1 MALVGACLDATS
13 TLVPITV
20 LQLLVVEV
28 FRKGR
33 EYPPVMRGWWAILLT
48 LQLGASASELE
59 LWNAIFALE
68 LTVVLLLTVVMLLR
82 KGQEYPLV
90 LRSSVATLM
99 TVCFVDSSVTG
110 VVLEPGARTENS
122 EAKKRETSGPDPRH
136 PRCDQPDWA
145 PLLLRASVLP
155 WLRRLG

>member
-1 MALVGACLDATS
+1 MALLGACLDVTS

-20 LQLLVVEV
+20 LLLLVVEV

-59 LWNAIFALE
+59 LRNAIFDLE
-68 LTVVLLLTVVMLLR
+68 LTVVLLLTVVMMLR

-90 LRSSVATLM
+90 LHSLVVTHM
-99 TVCFVDSSVTG
+99 VFCFVMLFLMLVNPLDT
-110 VVLEPGARTENS
+110 LEF
-122 EAKKRETSGPDPRH
+122 
-136 PRCDQPDWA
+136 
-145 PLLLRASVLP
+145 
-155 WLRRLG
+155 

>member
-1 MALVGACLDATS
+1 MPLLPLLRAPGASASCWPWPWVGACLDATS

-59 LWNAIFALE
+59 LRNAIFALE
-68 LTVVLLLTVVMLLR
+68 PTVVLLLTVVMLLR

-110 VVLEPGARTENS
+110 VVLEPGARTLGS
-122 EAKKRETSGPDPRH
+122 GLGFPLVFAGAGPKDRE
-136 PRCDQPDWA
+136 Q
-145 PLLLRASVLP
+145 
-155 WLRRLG
+155 